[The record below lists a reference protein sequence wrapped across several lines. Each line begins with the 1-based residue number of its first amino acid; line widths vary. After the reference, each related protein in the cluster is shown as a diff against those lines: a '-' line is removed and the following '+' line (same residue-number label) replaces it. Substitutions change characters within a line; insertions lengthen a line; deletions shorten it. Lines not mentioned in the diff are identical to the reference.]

1 MKNRRTIRDR
11 GMVGYRVDENT
22 WINRYLFDGA
32 MYVHYYQEGVK
43 GPQHVK
49 ASKVKVNFG

>member
-1 MKNRRTIRDR
+1 
-11 GMVGYRVDENT
+11 MVGYRVDENT